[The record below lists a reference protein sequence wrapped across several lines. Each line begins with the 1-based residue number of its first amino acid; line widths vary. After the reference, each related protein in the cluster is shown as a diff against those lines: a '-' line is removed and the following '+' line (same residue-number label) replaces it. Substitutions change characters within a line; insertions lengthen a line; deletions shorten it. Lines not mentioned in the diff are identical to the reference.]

1 MSRLYEIK
9 GTKVA
14 VGDYTYGHDSV
25 TYHVWDTNTNVSIGK
40 YCSISADVH
49 FILGGN
55 HRTDWATM
63 YPFGHWSQDT
73 FGDEQF
79 PGSPATKGDIKIGN
93 DVWIGIGATIL
104 SGVTIGNGSVIGSRA
119 VVAKDV
125 QPFSIVVG
133 NPGRTVKTRF
143 PTYIIALLEEIAY
156 WDLHPQIVN
165 QIKADLCKPVTRE
178 GLLELKEK
186 IKQLQ

>member
-25 TYHVWDTNTNVSIGK
+25 TYHVWDASTNVSIGK
-40 YCSISADVH
+40 YCSISSDVH

-55 HRTDWATM
+55 HRPDWASM

-73 FGDEQF
+73 FGSEQF
-79 PGSPATKGDIKIGN
+79 TGSPTTKGDITIGN
-93 DVWIGIGATIL
+93 DVWVGIGVTIM
-104 SGVTIGNGSVIGSRA
+104 SGVTIGNGSVIGARS

-125 QPFSIVVG
+125 PPFSIVVG
-133 NPGRTVKTRF
+133 NPARVIKTRF
-143 PTYIIALLEEIAY
+143 PADIIELIEEIAY

-165 QIKADLCKPVTRE
+165 QIKSDLCKPVTHE
-178 GLLELKEK
+178 GLLELKQK
-186 IKQLQ
+186 ITNLI